1 MDFAEYIASERMR
14 ISARKREIEKQIT
27 QLHAQDA
34 ELDGELVAIQAYE
47 NAKRGKRKIG
57 EMRREGVID
66 AIRSTPGI
74 QRAGIC
80 DRLGAR
86 TDSQKQAIS
95 GTLTAL
101 IKEGVIRREGTRSY
115 YIN

>member
-1 MDFAEYIASERMR
+1 MDFAEYIANERMR
-14 ISARKREIEKQIT
+14 ISALKRDIEKQIE

-34 ELDGELVAIQAYE
+34 ELDRELVAIQAYE
-47 NAKRGKRKIG
+47 SAKRGKRKIG
-57 EMRREGVID
+57 EVRREGVIE
-66 AIRSTPGI
+66 AIRSAPGI

-95 GTLTAL
+95 GTLTTL
-101 IKEGVIRREGTRSY
+101 IKEGVIRREGSRTY
-115 YIN
+115 YLN